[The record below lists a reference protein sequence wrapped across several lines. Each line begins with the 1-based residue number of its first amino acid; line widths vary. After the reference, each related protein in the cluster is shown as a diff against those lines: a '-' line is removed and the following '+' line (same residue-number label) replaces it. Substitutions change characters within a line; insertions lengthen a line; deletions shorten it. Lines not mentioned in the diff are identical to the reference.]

1 MEGQMPTGSDP
12 LPGLRVSE
20 AERDKAAA
28 ELAKYCGEGRLTL
41 EEFSQRV
48 GVVLA
53 AKTQADIDTVMSDMP
68 RGANVEVYSS
78 PLPASG
84 WFVAVL
90 SGSSRKGRWRPK
102 PKTKALAFM
111 GGIDLDLRKAEIEGS
126 GVVIR
131 AIAIMGG
138 IQIVVP
144 EGVNVHLGGFSLMG
158 GKDMRVADVPILPGS
173 PVIRVQ
179 AFSLMGGVHVRTKRA
194 RSALPG
200 GPSPALESGRSK
212 LANLDKKLAN
222 LDKKLAGK
230 DDLPTASWGGGS
242 RERSEHRTQRHRD
255 AILDARDG
263 LALASEILDRL
274 SGRVGPADRNPVS
287 TGPRMRTAPDGTVTI
302 LFSDMSG
309 FTEMTER
316 LGDVESQ
323 QLLAVYFQMVRGQ
336 ATSHGGYEVKCQA
349 DEAMLAFSGAG
360 QALRC
365 AIEIQRSLARYR
377 LANQDDPIH
386 AHIGLHT
393 GEAIQDGGDFLGRT
407 VILASRITDVARADE
422 ILASALLR
430 ELAAGSGDL
439 SFGPAR
445 DASLQGVADTQT
457 LYPVI
462 WS

>member
-1 MEGQMPTGSDP
+1 MEGQTPSGSDP
-12 LPGLRVSE
+12 LPELRVSE

-28 ELAKYCGEGRLTL
+28 DLAKYSSEGRLTL

-48 GVVLA
+48 AVVLA
-53 AKTQADIDTVMSDMP
+53 AKTQADIDGVMSDMP
-68 RGANVEVYSS
+68 RGAQVEVYAS
-78 PLPASG
+78 PVPATG
-84 WFVAVL
+84 WLVAVL

-102 PKTKALAFM
+102 AKTRAVAFM
-111 GGIDLDLRKAEIEGS
+111 GGVDLDLRKAEIEGS
-126 GVVIR
+126 EVVIR

-138 IQIVVP
+138 IDIVVP
-144 EGVNVHLGGFSLMG
+144 EGVNVHLGGFAFMG
-158 GKDMRVADVPILPGS
+158 GKDLRLADVPILPGS
-173 PVIRVQ
+173 PLIRVQ
-179 AFSLMGGVHVRTKRA
+179 AFALMGGVSVRTKRA
-194 RSALPG
+194 RSTLPG
-200 GPSPALESGRSK
+200 GLAPALESGRSK
-212 LANLDKKLAN
+212 LANLDQKLAN
-222 LDKKLAGK
+222 LDQKLADK
-230 DDLPTASWGGGS
+230 DDPALATRAGGPRS
-242 RERSEHRTQRHRD
+242 RSEHRTQRHRD

-274 SGRVGPADRNPVS
+274 SGRTGPANRNSAS

-302 LFSDMSG
+302 LVADMSG

-316 LGDVESQ
+316 LGDAESQ
-323 QLLAVYFQMVRGQ
+323 NLLAVYFQMVRGQ

-349 DEAMLAFSGAG
+349 DEAMLAFSGAS

-377 LANQDDPIH
+377 VANPDDPIH

-407 VILASRITDVARADE
+407 VIRASRITDEARADE

-445 DASLQGVADTQT
+445 GASLQGVADTQT

>member
-1 MEGQMPTGSDP
+1 MEGHTPPGSDP

-28 ELAKYCGEGRLTL
+28 DLAKYCGEGRLTL

-53 AKTQADIDTVMSDMP
+53 AKTQADIDAVMSDMP
-68 RGANVEVYSS
+68 RDANVEVYSS

-102 PKTKALAFM
+102 PKTKALAVM
-111 GGIDLDLRKAEIEGS
+111 GGIDLDLRRAEIEGS
-126 GVVIR
+126 EVVIR

-194 RSALPG
+194 RSVLPG
-200 GPSPALESGRSK
+200 GLSPALESGRSK
-212 LANLDKKLAN
+212 LANLDKTLAN

-230 DDLPTASWGGGS
+230 DDRPIASRGDGA
-242 RERSEHRTQRHRD
+242 RERSEQRTQRHRD

-274 SGRVGPADRNPVS
+274 SGRTGPNRNAAS

-316 LGDVESQ
+316 LGDVESH

-377 LANQDDPIH
+377 LANVDDPIH

-407 VILASRITDVARADE
+407 VILASRITDEARADE

>member
-28 ELAKYCGEGRLTL
+28 DLAKYCGEGRLTL

-68 RGANVEVYSS
+68 RGANVEVYAS

-138 IQIVVP
+138 IHIVVP
-144 EGVNVHLGGFSLMG
+144 EGVNVHLGGFSFMG

-200 GPSPALESGRSK
+200 GPSPVLESGRS
-212 LANLDKKLAN
+212 
-222 LDKKLAGK
+222 KLAGK
-230 DDLPTASWGGGS
+230 DDLPTARRGGGS
-242 RERSEHRTQRHRD
+242 RERSEQRTQRHRD

-274 SGRVGPADRNPVS
+274 SGRVGPADRNSAS

-445 DASLQGVADTQT
+445 DASLQGVANTQT